1 MMLVSETDRPPS
13 GIEALTFAAR
23 AGLVGMKPFA
33 AVLVII
39 SLTAAAA
46 PAMADPPVRGPR
58 PRVAL
63 RARFDINRDGRLDRA
78 ERAAMRTYIYA
89 KLIRR
94 FDRNRDGRVGPG
106 EVPPRLAE
114 RLRRFDRNGD
124 GWIDPGE
131 FIAPAPRGAGR

>member
-1 MMLVSETDRPPS
+1 MKTLA
-13 GIEALTFAAR
+13 AL
-23 AGLVGMKPFA
+23 
-33 AVLVII
+33 LVIA
-39 SLTAAAA
+39 SLAAAAA
-46 PAMADPPVRGPR
+46 PATADPLVRGPR

-94 FDRNRDGRVGPG
+94 FDRDRDGQLGPG

-124 GWIDPGE
+124 GWIEPGE
-131 FIAPAPRGAGR
+131 LIVPPSTRASGARSGRTVDRMPLAPPAQ